1 MRYKLGQTVYFK
13 GSDPS
18 VLSAFITDMDDLE
31 EYVKSVNHTEKDLLD
46 FKVRFDRVIHDNY
59 GKGLYL
65 LRLPGDRLYLGSAN
79 IYKLVTE
86 DLITPTKVNDGYGN
100 PIRVEESRYK
110 KFRNY
115 VTNEI
120 GRSFLIT
127 FLISIVWIFGF
138 IFRDNTSVMIDII
151 LSLFTVLFLG
161 SILKFLATVLI
172 ILGESTYWIFYG
184 GCPPN
189 WSNPK
194 AIEFITYPMM
204 AVAVL
209 LGVVVIPSFYI
220 AYLVGDVGAWTYL
233 LTHSWMWIVL
243 LISLFYSGIIP
254 FVLRVIFRIKSE
266 SPVKVQS
273 STSRWIRM

>member
-1 MRYKLGQTVYFK
+1 MRYELGQTVYFK

-31 EYVKSVNHTEKDLLD
+31 EYVRSVNHTEKDLLD
-46 FKVRFDRVIHDNY
+46 FKVKFDRVIRDNY

-100 PIRVEESRYK
+100 PIRTEESRYK

-127 FLISIVWIFGF
+127 FLVSIVWIFGF
-138 IFRDNTSVMIDII
+138 ILRDNISVMIGII
-151 LSLFTVLFLG
+151 LSVLFLG
-161 SILKFLATVLI
+161 SILKFLVTLFI

-184 GCPPN
+184 GTPTN

-204 AVAVL
+204 AVAVF

-220 AYLVGDVGAWTYL
+220 SYLTGNVRAWEYF
-233 LTHSWMWIVL
+233 LTHSWMRTVL

-254 FVLRVIFRIKSE
+254 FVLRVIFRIE
-266 SPVKVQS
+266 SKPYKE
-273 STSRWIRM
+273 